1 MQKECQKPE
10 TMSEDMLG
18 RAPEWVSEGVPERS
32 ATQKAAGKVAGRYGR
47 KDVRRYAKMP
57 EDSPVR
63 VP

>member
-1 MQKECQKPE
+1 
-10 TMSEDMLG
+10 MSEDMLG